1 MEVLKFAPDTTA
13 LHAGEHDV
21 SGLMVHEG
29 TAGATNELKHESRTS
44 DTFLPNSSSVAK
56 HIVMKMSLQQLSSPA
71 PVKGYVSKYLEYDPI
86 FVISPL

>member
-1 MEVLKFAPDTTA
+1 
-13 LHAGEHDV
+13 
-21 SGLMVHEG
+21 MVHEG

-44 DTFLPNSSSVAK
+44 DTFLPNNSSSQDTVSWGPGHSIVVAK

-71 PVKGYVSKYLEYDPI
+71 TVKGYDPKYLDYDPI